1 MSSPTLTARPAV
13 PFSNR
18 WRSGIRT
25 LADAFRLD
33 AGLVAIFIAS
43 RVVIVV
49 AAIVAEY
56 LIPRN
61 PGLNPG
67 ADGPILRSLTSW
79 DGWYYLGIVAGG
91 YQADPVVD
99 AYSKV
104 AFPPLYPA
112 LIKLLSLPF
121 PAYAGLVGVIVS
133 NVAFLGALALLVRL
147 GTPYLGRR
155 RATLA
160 AGLLVIYPFASA
172 FAMAYTESLFLLLM
186 VAAFL
191 AVERGHRAW
200 AGLFFALTVLCR
212 LQGLALIL
220 PLAILMLRQ
229 DGWRPKASM
238 AWLLLGPVAA
248 VAFLGYIATITGSPT
263 AFLDAQQAWGR
274 EGIGGVAPD
283 KTLGAALNPYLGALL
298 ITLLATVFLLVF
310 VRVDRIPLEYALIP
324 VLFIVAELSSGS
336 LEAVGRITMA
346 AFPLVW
352 ILANRRS
359 IVARRAWPMVS
370 VGLFAIVAVLSF
382 GGYWVP

>member
-99 AYSKV
+99 AYSNV

-238 AWLLLGPVAA
+238 AWLLLGPIAA